1 MKESNFKRDSVGVK
15 GQITGVKFQFFLPI
29 IMVPNPAK
37 VPIISTGAIPTHSRY
52 KIAEHVKTAVVKM
65 T

>member
-1 MKESNFKRDSVGVK
+1 
-15 GQITGVKFQFFLPI
+15 
-29 IMVPNPAK
+29 MVPNPAR

-52 KIAEHVKTAVVKM
+52 KIAEHVKTDVVKM